1 MRLAPRG
8 PTKILVGT
16 FFVLYALVA
25 AGIAM
30 QPPRTDIG
38 IEEIVISLGG
48 ALLLAVIFATS
59 AAQQRADLQ
68 RFLERTFSE
77 VPRL

>member
-8 PTKILVGT
+8 PTNVLVGT

-25 AGIAM
+25 VGIAT
-30 QPPRTDIG
+30 QPPRTDIS
-38 IEEIVISLGG
+38 IEEILISLIG
-48 ALLLAVIFATS
+48 AALLAVIFAAS

-68 RFLERTFSE
+68 RFLELTFSE